1 MHAHEHD
8 STAPHDQAGAARA
21 VAHGRDGIASHGID
35 RAAMP
40 RLQRLA
46 GNRAVAG
53 VVQRFQPTPAG
64 GVAPP
69 TAPVPPGAAV
79 SPAEAAPVE
88 LPQAGPA
95 RITFSSAPRTW
106 QLATPDLTALK
117 IGKGSLSTGPVPAGK
132 WLSVAAEVGADA
144 PLRVAKTSLSILPI
158 NGEISASQ
166 VASARAPNT
175 TAGAIG
181 AAVGGIVGGG
191 LATPA
196 LTAGPLGLPVVKWAA
211 EQGGLAG
218 GAVGEAVGGLFKGD
232 TVLEAAL
239 TSGGVAGEILFAYS
253 PWFALKLS
261 ATGFSWLADVEARL
275 NTNLTLALTA
285 AAKLADTAKVRLT
298 FRDGRLLHT
307 AFSVPLTLELSYI
320 FDAMAQLIAG
330 LTLLPVLDGS
340 VFGAG
345 DDPNLTRE
353 DKGVKAMEFVSA
365 PFHLFDFRGGIR
377 PFGVLDL
384 AKGSPLEVRGSKFG
398 LPDQFVQNML
408 PMALGGGTLPTRK
421 DRPDSG
427 GKGPANPTGLT
438 PEDPIPMT
446 WFKPLDMYPKA
457 VTIPKDRKGNPI
469 TIRMFPH
476 REVDGLD
483 IGVDQ
488 YWPYVGRKIRKT
500 QRPRGGGEKKFA
512 RDLEAHGCEVVFPT
526 VGKRRQFDFTDIDH
540 VLDLFWDGPDDETNL
555 WPLERATNQ
564 LAGSR
569 NLTQEV
575 VWALRKGGQARPT
588 PLGAVPRNR
597 WFVIRDFQDPR

>member
-1 MHAHEHD
+1 MHAHDHD
-8 STAPHDQAGAARA
+8 STEPHDQGGAARV
-21 VAHGRDGIASHGID
+21 VAQGRDGTASHGID

-40 RLQRLA
+40 RLQRLT

-117 IGKGSLSTGPVPAGK
+117 IGKGSLSTGPVAAGK

-144 PLRVAKTSLSILPI
+144 PLRVAKRNSSPGSPCCLCWTAPC
-158 NGEISASQ
+158 
-166 VASARAPNT
+166 SARAT
-175 TAGAIG
+175 IRTS
-181 AAVGGIVGGG
+181 
-191 LATPA
+191 PA
-196 LTAGPLGLPVVKWAA
+196 RTRASKRWSSCPRPS
-211 EQGGLAG
+211 
-218 GAVGEAVGGLFKGD
+218 
-232 TVLEAAL
+232 TCS
-239 TSGGVAGEILFAYS
+239 TS
-253 PWFALKLS
+253 
-261 ATGFSWLADVEARL
+261 
-275 NTNLTLALTA
+275 A
-285 AAKLADTAKVRLT
+285 AA
-298 FRDGRLLHT
+298 
-307 AFSVPLTLELSYI
+307 SVP
-320 FDAMAQLIAG
+320 
-330 LTLLPVLDGS
+330 
-340 VFGAG
+340 
-345 DDPNLTRE
+345 
-353 DKGVKAMEFVSA
+353 SA
-365 PFHLFDFRGGIR
+365 C
-377 PFGVLDL
+377 
-384 AKGSPLEVRGSKFG
+384 
-398 LPDQFVQNML
+398 
-408 PMALGGGTLPTRK
+408 GGTLPTRK

-446 WFKPLDMYPKA
+446 WFKPLDMYAKA
-457 VTIPKDRKGNPI
+457 VTIPKDCKGNTI

-512 RDLEAHGCEVVFPT
+512 RELEAHGCEVVFPT